1 MSISSEE
8 DINVKTKRELSP
20 SSCHVD
26 SNGREVSSSVSGF
39 SRSSSNTE
47 FNDMTRFVHPTGAVP
62 SAFRPGDLEPDEVE
76 VPLHS
81 DVRFVQLP
89 RRITNAL
96 VRYRRIVVGSS
107 GKIRPLP
114 YEPNEPMQS
123 DDCNTEG
130 IDPVQRRILHALE
143 QERARNLSN
152 QNGSPCDVKPPL
164 TMNGTVAAGEDKENT
179 MNSELEKTDLA
190 LTDQMNSLHCSS
202 AQTEEEFE
210 DEVEEVDMDLYA
222 ALGFTP
228 AQIDRLKNAPLWAPL
243 PKKAVAQTDEEEDAD
258 SEESSEEG
266 DQKEPTDPNE
276 RSWEVAVIL
285 RPHMVKYQD
294 GSKEK
299 EYVVIW
305 KDWPWN
311 DCWSLA
317 PDCFDD
323 ADKKL
328 TAADTRERLISQMA
342 ARMQQKDPKAFE
354 QAFPKFHR
362 RHDYTS
368 WHRVHLRMIEQSI
381 NDELEELGIAP
392 IYFEN
397 WTDDERATIDVKYLT
412 RCAMSISNYR
422 EAKAIGVA
430 LRLQYPED
438 GAGCDCKD
446 GQCTPFC
453 PCVKIM
459 GRDQIRMRS
468 TGKIDVDKLAEA
480 ISVECG
486 TTCSCDS
493 SCPSRYAERGRKVPL
508 VVMYTTTKGWSV
520 FAPQIIPAG
529 TFLGTYTGEI
539 IPLCSAIAQGVSTSY
554 QFTNIHQIPGTKQ
567 YVVDASR
574 MGNETRYFNH
584 ACGDAANLKAV
595 SLLSRGNLLTNN
607 MLFFT
612 KRMISKGEELTFS
625 YRGKDAEEQK
635 NGIRCLC
642 TPGCQSRL

>member
-1 MSISSEE
+1 CLVFVS
-8 DINVKTKRELSP
+8 KLFLYFFSP

-190 LTDQMNSLHCSS
+190 LSDQMNSLHCSS
-202 AQTEEEFE
+202 ALTEEEFE
-210 DEVEEVDMDLYA
+210 DEVEEVDMVLIQSSTYRLTALISAQFQDLYA

-323 ADKKL
+323 ADKKVCSGNTKKVRWLVLRLLWSYPNFQL
-328 TAADTRERLISQMA
+328 TAADTR
-342 ARMQQKDPKAFE
+342 
-354 QAFPKFHR
+354 
-362 RHDYTS
+362 
-368 WHRVHLRMIEQSI
+368 
-381 NDELEELGIAP
+381 
-392 IYFEN
+392 
-397 WTDDERATIDVKYLT
+397 
-412 RCAMSISNYR
+412 
-422 EAKAIGVA
+422 
-430 LRLQYPED
+430 
-438 GAGCDCKD
+438 
-446 GQCTPFC
+446 GQC
-453 PCVKIM
+453 
-459 GRDQIRMRS
+459 S
-468 TGKIDVDKLAEA
+468 
-480 ISVECG
+480 
-486 TTCSCDS
+486 
-493 SCPSRYAERGRKVPL
+493 
-508 VVMYTTTKGWSV
+508 
-520 FAPQIIPAG
+520 
-529 TFLGTYTGEI
+529 
-539 IPLCSAIAQGVSTSY
+539 
-554 QFTNIHQIPGTKQ
+554 IH
-567 YVVDASR
+567 V
-574 MGNETRYFNH
+574 
-584 ACGDAANLKAV
+584 
-595 SLLSRGNLLTNN
+595 LL
-607 MLFFT
+607 
-612 KRMISKGEELTFS
+612 
-625 YRGKDAEEQK
+625 
-635 NGIRCLC
+635 
-642 TPGCQSRL
+642 

>member
-1 MSISSEE
+1 MSMSSEE
-8 DINVKTKRELSP
+8 DVNLLVTKREESP

-47 FNDMTRFVHPTGAVP
+47 FTDMTRFVHSNGSVP

-81 DVRFVQLP
+81 DVHFIQLP

-96 VRYRRIVVGSS
+96 VRYRRIVVSSS
-107 GKIRPLP
+107 GDIRPLP
-114 YEPNEPMQS
+114 YEPNEPVQS
-123 DDCNTEG
+123 DDSNTEG
-130 IDPVQRRILHALE
+130 VDPVQRRILHALE
-143 QERARNLSN
+143 QERARKSN
-152 QNGSPCDVKPPL
+152 Q
-164 TMNGTVAAGEDKENT
+164 EDPILYSHIKTCENKENA
-179 MNSELEKTDLA
+179 MNSELEKADSTLSDRLA
-190 LTDQMNSLHCSS
+190 FLHCSS
-202 AQTEEEFE
+202 MGVEEDVEE
-210 DEVEEVDMDLYA
+210 EVEEIDMDLYA

-243 PKKAVAQTDEEEDAD
+243 PKKALPDESAEVEEEECDL
-258 SEESSEEG
+258 EGSSEECGKKQQG
-266 DQKEPTDPNE
+266 DPSE

-317 PDCFDD
+317 PDCFNDG
-323 ADKKL
+323 DKKL

-342 ARMQQKDPKAFE
+342 ARMQQKDPQGFQ
-354 QAFPKFHR
+354 QAFPNFHR

-368 WHRVHLRMIEQSI
+368 WHRVHLRMIEQAI
-381 NDELEELGIAP
+381 NDELEGLEIAP

-422 EAKAIGVA
+422 EAKAVGVA

-438 GAGCDCKD
+438 GAGCDCKG

-453 PCVKIM
+453 PCVK
-459 GRDQIRMRS
+459 
-468 TGKIDVDKLAEA
+468 
-480 ISVECG
+480 
-486 TTCSCDS
+486 
-493 SCPSRYAERGRKVPL
+493 RGRKVPL

>member
-8 DINVKTKRELSP
+8 DITVKTKRELSP

-47 FNDMTRFVHPTGAVP
+47 FNDMTRFEHPNGAVP
-62 SAFRPGDLEPDEVE
+62 T
-76 VPLHS
+76 
-81 DVRFVQLP
+81 
-89 RRITNAL
+89 I
-96 VRYRRIVVGSS
+96 
-107 GKIRPLP
+107 
-114 YEPNEPMQS
+114 
-123 DDCNTEG
+123 
-130 IDPVQRRILHALE
+130 
-143 QERARNLSN
+143 
-152 QNGSPCDVKPPL
+152 
-164 TMNGTVAAGEDKENT
+164 NGTVAAGEDKENT

-190 LTDQMNSLHCSS
+190 DQMNSLHCSS
-202 AQTEEEFE
+202 ALTEEEFE

-243 PKKAVAQTDEEEDAD
+243 PKKAVAPTDEEEDAD

-266 DQKEPTDPNE
+266 DEKEPTDPNE

-422 EAKAIGVA
+422 EAKAIGIA

-468 TGKIDVDKLAEA
+468 TGKVDVDKLAEA

-493 SCPSRYAERGRKVPL
+493 NCPSRYAERGRKVPL

-612 KRMISKGEELTFS
+612 KRTISKGEELTFS